1 MTQGRIMPLKPA
13 LIALLLAAAPAALCA
28 AEIGRMEPA
37 PPLTRAH
44 IMADAPAAERAAWLA
59 YLERSQAF
67 ARAEKASMFA
77 ERVGMSAVPAA
88 PATGNPDESM
98 PTDRPAAWYA
108 GPEAK
113 AVAANIL
120 SFQSPTGGWSK
131 NQDRR
136 TPPRVKGQYYV
147 AGEAGESWSNWG
159 TFDNGATQ
167 KEMAFLARVQ
177 AQYPG
182 PEGDAYR
189 AAFLKGV
196 TYILVSQYPNGA
208 WPQIYPLMGGY
219 HDALTYN
226 DDAFANQAT
235 LLRRIEARAG
245 DYAFV
250 PADVARAAGAAA
262 DRSIAILL
270 KSQVVIDGR
279 KTIWAQQID
288 PITLEP
294 VGARNFEPPALAAAE
309 SAGLL
314 VYLMQQE
321 NPSKE
326 MREAVHAGVAWL
338 KARAIPDVDFTRIPT
353 DPGRVL
359 VKKPGAGP
367 LWSRYYDLKTQ
378 TPIFGDRDQT
388 IHDDIM
394 TVGPG
399 RRNGYS
405 WYNANPKKA
414 VEMYDG
420 GWAAKH
426 PA

>member
-1 MTQGRIMPLKPA
+1 MTLKSA
-13 LIALLLAAAPAALCA
+13 VLALLLAAAPGALAA

-37 PPLTRAH
+37 PPLTEAH
-44 IMADAPAAERAAWLA
+44 IKADAPAAEREAWMA
-59 YLERSQAF
+59 YLERSQAY
-67 ARAEKASMFA
+67 ARAEKASIFA
-77 ERVGMSAVPAA
+77 ERVGMAAVPPA
-88 PATGNPDESM
+88 PATGSTDDSM
-98 PTDRPAAWYA
+98 PLDRPADWYA

-136 TPPRVKGQYYV
+136 QPPRVKGQYYV
-147 AGEAGESWSNWG
+147 AGENGESFSNWG

-167 KEMAFLARVQ
+167 QELAFLARVQ
-177 AQYPG
+177 AAHPG
-182 PEGDAYR
+182 PGGDAYR
-189 AAFLKGV
+189 AAFLRGV
-196 TYILVSQYPNGA
+196 NYVLVAQYPNGA

-219 HDALTYN
+219 HDAMTYN
-226 DDAFANQAT
+226 DDSFANQAT
-235 LLRRIEARAG
+235 LLRRIEARQG

-250 PADVARAAGAAA
+250 PADMAAKAGAAA
-262 DRSIAILL
+262 DKAIGILL
-270 KSQVVIDGR
+270 KSQVVINGR

-288 PITLEP
+288 PLTLEP

-314 VYLMQQE
+314 VFLMQQQ
-321 NPSKE
+321 NPSQE
-326 MREAVHAGVAWL
+326 MREAIHAGIAWL
-338 KARAIPDVDFTRIPT
+338 KARAIPDADFTRIPT

-414 VEMYDG
+414 VDMYDG
-420 GWAAKH
+420 GWAAKY
-426 PA
+426 PPRP

>member
-1 MTQGRIMPLKPA
+1 MPLKPT
-13 LIALLLAAAPAALCA
+13 LLALLLAAAPAAICA

-37 PPLTRAH
+37 PPLTEAH
-44 IMADAPAAERAAWLA
+44 IAAHLPEAQRAPWLA
-59 YLERSQAF
+59 YLERSRAF
-67 ARAEKASMFA
+67 ARAEKASIFA
-77 ERVGMSAVPAA
+77 ERVGMSAVPPA
-88 PATGNPDESM
+88 PSTGSTDDSM
-98 PTDRPAAWYA
+98 PLDRPAAWYA
-108 GPEAK
+108 GPEAR

-136 TPPRVKGQYYV
+136 QPPRVKGQYYV
-147 AGEAGESWSNWG
+147 AGENGESFTGWG

-167 KEMAFLARVQ
+167 QELAFLARVQ
-177 AQYPG
+177 AAHPG
-182 PEGDAYR
+182 ADGDVYR

-196 TYILVSQYPNGA
+196 SFILAAQYPNGA
-208 WPQIYPLMGGY
+208 WPQVYPLMGGY
-219 HDALTYN
+219 HDAMTYN

-235 LLRRIEARAG
+235 LLRRIGTRQG

-250 PADVARAAGAAA
+250 PVEVARRANVAA
-262 DRSIAILL
+262 DRAMQILL

-294 VGARNFEPPALAAAE
+294 VGARNFEPPALAASE

-314 VYLMQQE
+314 VFLMQQP
-321 NPSKE
+321 NPNRE
-326 MREAVHAGVAWL
+326 MQEAIHAAIAWL

-378 TPIFGDRDQT
+378 EPIFGDRDQT
-388 IHDDIM
+388 IHDDLM

-405 WYNANPKKA
+405 WYNASPQKA
-414 VEMYDG
+414 LDLYETWRVKY
-420 GWAAKH
+420 

>member
-1 MTQGRIMPLKPA
+1 MPLKPA

-59 YLERSQAF
+59 YLERSEAF

-167 KEMAFLARVQ
+167 KELAFLARVQ

-235 LLRRIEARAG
+235 VCLFASAIFCVAGTLLHPARTPG
-245 DYAFV
+245 TD
-250 PADVARAAGAAA
+250 ADPVTFWDSR
-262 DRSIAILL
+262 D
-270 KSQVVIDGR
+270 
-279 KTIWAQQID
+279 
-288 PITLEP
+288 TL
-294 VGARNFEPPALAAAE
+294 
-309 SAGLL
+309 SAGLGSRWYSSVILWAGLLL
-314 VYLMQQE
+314 VLTLACMMIFSQLFF
-321 NPSKE
+321 P
-326 MREAVHAGVAWL
+326 
-338 KARAIPDVDFTRIPT
+338 TR
-353 DPGRVL
+353 L
-359 VKKPGAGP
+359 
-367 LWSRYYDLKTQ
+367 S
-378 TPIFGDRDQT
+378 
-388 IHDDIM
+388 
-394 TVGPG
+394 
-399 RRNGYS
+399 
-405 WYNANPKKA
+405 
-414 VEMYDG
+414 
-420 GWAAKH
+420 
-426 PA
+426 